1 MKKYQILYRF
11 KGNHAYNDLPY
22 NEGFIQAST
31 KKRSK
36 RKVQWTYE
44 SSWMWSQ
51 NYKNYRTKLIILIN
65 N

>member
-36 RKVQWTYE
+36 RKVQRTYE
-44 SSWMWSQ
+44 SS
-51 NYKNYRTKLIILIN
+51 
-65 N
+65 